1 MIHTHE
7 SKEHLNKI
15 ITTIYI
21 KLNANQ
27 MMYVHVI
34 IKRRIHIHEVKE
46 PTNMTKTTMLIHFYI
61 CKLSIMLIQNNVDTL
76 LYMLDANYL
85 LCLMQNRELFMKC
98 I

>member
-15 ITTIYI
+15 ETTIYI
-21 KLNANQ
+21 KLNANH
-27 MMYVHVI
+27 MMHVRVI